1 MPLLNCPVC
10 HRVFSS
16 PARKDSPLLVRCPYC
31 QFLGIWDGEVGY
43 GIPTHEEEQRL
54 PRAEGIPHTAE
65 PPDPREETLCEE
77 ELPPLPLPYKR
88 HLYLKILTGP
98 DRGSIVPLL
107 QGRVIL
113 GRDGEITIRDRRV
126 SRKHAVIEAIS
137 RENIYI
143 RDLMSK
149 NGTFVNGVKVQTYK
163 LKAGDIIRLGDTD
176 LELLIEDEP

>member
-1 MPLLNCPVC
+1 
-10 HRVFSS
+10 
-16 PARKDSPLLVRCPYC
+16 
-31 QFLGIWDGEVGY
+31 
-43 GIPTHEEEQRL
+43 
-54 PRAEGIPHTAE
+54 
-65 PPDPREETLCEE
+65 
-77 ELPPLPLPYKR
+77 
-88 HLYLKILTGP
+88 
-98 DRGSIVPLL
+98 
-107 QGRVIL
+107 VIL